1 MAKSKYNYIEDNI
14 SQNYAPRQYSA
25 PFTTQTLPQLNFAQY
40 AFQDPKFA
48 LGMLIGNA
56 VGANILNRKQKEAD
70 QMLFRQDNPVSM
82 PDNVPLYDT
91 STTPTLADGK
101 TAAVGNAY
109 SGFGANPSQVS
120 TDFLSNLQGVN
131 GRLNYNTDTG
141 AVNYQMPTFLPS
153 MYAENNLGKYY
164 PTATDA
170 DGNMIGNISFADYL
184 NNQSKAGQGQGLF
197 DFNALQKMAADDAA
211 KAAAKNPQATV
222 AQNMGV
228 LPTANVDVPSKSNS
242 YIPAITGRL
251 GNPINGSLSMS
262 GFNLNSNDP
271 NSKFYTWNL
280 KSGGDVADASPAAIP
295 SAQTTVHGM
304 ITPGNVDTTNGLPKA
319 KVVSIDDKH
328 YVLPATAPDG
338 TTLNADQTAYNFYET
353 GNTLGVFSTKKA
365 ADKYASKINNAAGDN
380 PTPVGGVHAM
390 TQQPIDKAPIQDV
403 QPIQPVDNQPIKPV
417 DNQPIKEQPAPIQDE
432 QPIKPLNDVYTSQT
446 MTPDQTTTT
455 TTATAPNGTQVTI
468 TADKPTTQ
476 ATDNTQKAPNSADNA
491 DNMTKGLFPNDPEK
505 LMDTLFPG
513 ETQVDNPAYKDLL
526 DQYNKETDPAKKQA
540 LMDKLDNTSK
550 YLLRSPNAEYI
561 AAKQLVDAET
571 DDKKKK
577 EMMVYLNNI
586 APYNMRPLAPT
597 EGSLRT
603 NLSGGA
609 PPHVDAQKNEAD
621 FLHWAIQHNVPMD
634 IVNSEL
640 EVYRPQWQAQENEYN
655 QYKAGQVAAKYWNA
669 IDNGEYDKAAIYA
682 QDMQQYNPGIA
693 SYFLTN
699 TPGGRDFYTTQVK
712 KDAARDAN
720 NYKMQQMSESNKYT
734 LGQIAF
740 RGKIDEHMLKEK
752 QTFTHNE
759 NVDERNF
766 KKWVKEGD
774 WTNKK
779 EIAAYNASHR
789 GKGGGSSGGSGN
801 GPSKQE
807 VSNAYRFITYWE
819 KEHQGDSDDSWK
831 SNSDYINAKQVASQ
845 SVNPNYDLS
854 EYPDLYRFA
863 TDMLMDQAN
872 GQNNLT
878 DVEISKALYTAN
890 PADAPYV
897 VQQLR
902 KDGYTVP
909 FLNP

>member
-1 MAKSKYNYIEDNI
+1 MASKNPDYIT
-14 SQNYAPRQYSA
+14 ASA
-25 PFTTQTLPQLNFAQY
+25 NSWKYTTPYQTQALPQTNFAQY
-40 AFQDPKFA
+40 TYQDPQFG

-56 VGANILNRKQKEAD
+56 IMQNIAARKQKEAD
-70 QMLFRQDNPVSM
+70 QQLFRQQNPVSM

-101 TAAVGNAY
+101 TAAIGNAY

-120 TDFLSNLQGVN
+120 NDFLANVQSVP
-131 GRLNYNTDTG
+131 GRMNYNADTG
-141 AVNYQMPTFLPS
+141 AVTYQAPTFLPS
-153 MYAENNLGKYY
+153 MYAANNLGNYY
-164 PTATDA
+164 PTATDS
-170 DGNMIGNISFADYL
+170 DGNLIGDISFADYL
-184 NNQSKAGQGQGLF
+184 NNQSKANQGQGLL
-197 DFNALQKMAADDAA
+197 DFATLGRMAADDAA

-222 AQNMGV
+222 SQSMGV
-228 LPTANVDVPSKSNS
+228 LPTAPVDVPPANKQN
-242 YIPAITGRL
+242 IPAINGQL
-251 GNPINGSLSMS
+251 GQPINGNLSFGKSLI
-262 GFNLNSNDP
+262 GNTWTYKNPYLKNDG
-271 NSKFYTWNL
+271 S
-280 KSGGDVADASPAAIP
+280 DADALPGTET
-295 SAQTTVHGM
+295 SAQTTAPGM
-304 ITPGNVDTTNGLPKA
+304 IAPGNVDTTSGLPKA
-319 KVVSIDDKH
+319 KVVTIDDKH

-353 GNTLGVFSTKKA
+353 GNTLGVFDSKKA
-365 ADKYASKINNAAGDN
+365 ADKYAAKINKGAGDN
-380 PTPVGGVHAM
+380 PTPVGNVHAM
-390 TQQPIDKAPIQDV
+390 TQQPIDTAPIQEV
-403 QPIQPVDNQPIKPV
+403 QAPIKPVDEQPIKPV
-417 DNQPIKEQPAPIQDE
+417 DNQPIKEQPAPIQDT
-432 QPIKPLNDVYTSQT
+432 QPIHPVNDVQT
-446 MTPDQTTTT
+446 TQTATPDQTTTT
-455 TTATAPNGTQVTI
+455 ATATAPNGTQVTI

-476 ATDNTQKAPNSADNA
+476 ATDNAQKTPNSADNA

-577 EMMVYLNNI
+577 EMMGYLNNI

-603 NLSGGA
+603 NLNGGA
-609 PPHVDAQKNEAD
+609 PPHIDAQKNEAD

-699 TPGGRDFYTTQVK
+699 TPGGRDFYTTKVK
-712 KDAARDAN
+712 EKAAYDAN
-720 NYKMQQMSESNKYT
+720 NYKMQQMGAANKYT

-766 KKWVKEGD
+766 KRWAKEGD
-774 WTNKK
+774 WNNSRA
-779 EIAAYNASHR
+779 IAAYNAAH
-789 GKGGGSSGGSGN
+789 KGGGGGGSSSGGSSGGGD
-801 GPSKQE
+801 SKRYNMLKDWVKDYEEQH
-807 VSNAYRFITYWE
+807 
-819 KEHQGDSDDSWK
+819 KGDSDDSWK
-831 SNSDYINAKQVASQ
+831 NDPEYVARRVELDNYTEPQYNPSDYYDLVRMGSRAKYSGKYTADEIKNLIRSYATNSDDAEDAINSL
-845 SVNPNYDLS
+845 DLDS
-854 EYPDLYRFA
+854 
-863 TDMLMDQAN
+863 
-872 GQNNLT
+872 
-878 DVEISKALYTAN
+878 
-890 PADAPYV
+890 
-897 VQQLR
+897 
-902 KDGYTVP
+902 
-909 FLNP
+909 

>member
-1 MAKSKYNYIEDNI
+1 MASKNPDYIT
-14 SQNYAPRQYSA
+14 ASA
-25 PFTTQTLPQLNFAQY
+25 NSWKYTTPYQTQALPQTNFAQY
-40 AFQDPKFA
+40 TYQDPQFG

-56 VGANILNRKQKEAD
+56 IMQNIAARKQKEAD
-70 QMLFRQDNPVSM
+70 QQLFRQQNPVSM
-82 PDNVPLYDT
+82 PDNVPLYNT

-101 TAAVGNAY
+101 TAAIGNAY

-120 TDFLSNLQGVN
+120 NDFLANVQSVP
-131 GRLNYNTDTG
+131 GRMNYNADTG
-141 AVNYQMPTFLPS
+141 AVSYQAPTFLPS
-153 MYAENNLGKYY
+153 MYAANNLGNYY
-164 PTATDA
+164 PTATDSE
-170 DGNMIGNISFADYL
+170 GNLIGDISFADYL
-184 NNQSKAGQGQGLF
+184 NNQSKANQGQGLL
-197 DFNALQKMAADDAA
+197 DFATLGRMAADDAA

-222 AQNMGV
+222 SQSMGV
-228 LPTANVDVPSKSNS
+228 LPTAPVDVPPANKQN
-242 YIPAITGRL
+242 IPAINGQL
-251 GNPINGSLSMS
+251 GQPINGNLSFGKSLI
-262 GFNLNSNDP
+262 GNTWTYRNPYLKNDG
-271 NSKFYTWNL
+271 S
-280 KSGGDVADASPAAIP
+280 DADALPGTET
-295 SAQTTVHGM
+295 SAQTTAPGM
-304 ITPGNVDTTNGLPKA
+304 IAPGNVDTTSGLPKA
-319 KVVSIDDKH
+319 KVVTIDDKH

-353 GNTLGVFSTKKA
+353 GNTLGVFDSKKA
-365 ADKYASKINNAAGDN
+365 ADKYAAKINNAAGDN

-476 ATDNTQKAPNSADNA
+476 AADNAQKAPNSADNA

-540 LMDKLDNTSK
+540 IMDKLDNTSK

-571 DDKKKK
+571 DPKKKK
-577 EMMVYLNNI
+577 EMSGYLNNI

-603 NLSGGA
+603 NLNSGA
-609 PPHVDAQKNEAD
+609 PPHIDAQKNEAD

-819 KEHQGDSDDSWK
+819 KEHKGDSDDSWK